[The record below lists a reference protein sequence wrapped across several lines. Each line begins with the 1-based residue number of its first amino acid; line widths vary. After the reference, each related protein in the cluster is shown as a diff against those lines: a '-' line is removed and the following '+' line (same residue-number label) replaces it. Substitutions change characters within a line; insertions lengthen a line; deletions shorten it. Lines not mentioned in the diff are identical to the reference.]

1 VNDDLPRR
9 LSVVLLTHNC
19 AAWLPATL
27 DRVADLGLPVVAVD
41 NASTDGT
48 RELLAQRPFVR
59 LRALPANAGAAGR
72 NEGVRA
78 VTTPYVVFCDD
89 DGWWERDGLERAVR
103 LLDEHPRL
111 ALVNA
116 RIVVGDTD
124 RLDPISVEMASSPL
138 PETDGV
144 PGTVLHSFMGGAV
157 VMRVAAYEQVGGYH
171 PAFFIGGEEVTLAWP
186 LLKAG
191 WLLRYRDDVVMH
203 HHPSRANFSRLRAF
217 GIRNTLWNSW
227 LHRPLGSALR
237 WTVFI
242 VRSSPWDRD
251 LVRGLALTLRGLPW
265 VLRRRAAVTTGL
277 DAGLR
282 RLEERR
288 FAAWT
293 SARRAGLK
301 AGTASPYPIGDAS
314 LGNEE

>member
-1 VNDDLPRR
+1 VTDDLARR
-9 LSVVLLTHNC
+9 LSVVLLTHDC
-19 AAWLPATL
+19 AAWLPAIL
-27 DRVADLGLPVVAVD
+27 DRLADLGLPVVAVD

-48 RELLAQRPFVR
+48 RDLLAQRPFVQ
-59 LRALPANAGAAGR
+59 LRALSTNTGAAGR

-78 VTTPYVVFCDD
+78 VTTPYVAFCDD

-103 LLDEHPRL
+103 LLDQHPRL

-116 RIVVGDTD
+116 RIMVGDAAA
-124 RLDPISVEMASSPL
+124 LDPISVEMASCPL

-144 PGTVLHSFMGGAV
+144 PGTVLYSFMGGAAV
-157 VMRVAAYEQVGGYH
+157 VRVSAYEQVGGYH
-171 PAFFIGGEEVTLAWP
+171 PAFFIGGEEETLAWP

-203 HHPSRANFSRLRAF
+203 HHPSRANFSRLRPF

-237 WTVFI
+237 WTLFI
-242 VRSSPWDRD
+242 VRSSPWDRA
-251 LVRGLALTLRGLPW
+251 LARGLVLALRGLPW
-265 VLRRRAAVTTGL
+265 VLRRRAPVTSDL

-288 FAAWT
+288 FAAW
-293 SARRAGLK
+293 SAGRRSGLR
-301 AGTASPYPIGDAS
+301 ARDAPVYPVADGS
-314 LGNEE
+314 

>member
-1 VNDDLPRR
+1 MTDDLAQR
-9 LSVVLLTHNC
+9 LTVVLLTHDC

-27 DRVADLGLPVVAVD
+27 DRLADLGLPVVAVD
-41 NASTDGT
+41 NASTDAT
-48 RELLAQRPFVR
+48 RELLAERPFVQ
-59 LRALPANAGAAGR
+59 LRALSANLGAAGR

-111 ALVNA
+111 GLVNA
-116 RIVVGDTD
+116 RIVVGDSGA
-124 RLDPISVEMASSPL
+124 LDPISAEMAASPL

-144 PGTVLHSFMGGAV
+144 PGTVLYSFMGGAV
-157 VMRVAAYEQVGGYH
+157 IVRVAAYERVGGYH
-171 PAFFIGGEEVTLAWP
+171 PAFFIGGEEETLAWP
-186 LLKAG
+186 LLKDG

-203 HHPSRANFSRLRAF
+203 HHPSKANYSRLRHF

-242 VRSSPWDRD
+242 VASSPWDRE
-251 LVRGLALTLRGLPW
+251 LAWGLALAVRGLPW
-265 VLRRRAAVTTGL
+265 VLRRRAPVTGDL

-282 RLEERR
+282 ELEERR
-288 FAAWT
+288 FAAW
-293 SARRAGLK
+293 SAGRRAGLDGRE
-301 AGTASPYPIGDAS
+301 APVYPGATS
-314 LGNEE
+314 S